1 MANGP
6 VRHTKQKDAVM
17 AQLRGCDD
25 FISAQELHRKLVD
38 SGLRIG
44 LATVYRQLNSLVDSG
59 AADTVRMD
67 GQQLFRLCGDDA
79 HHHHLVC
86 RKCGKTIRRA
96 NPGCARWPTGMGS
109 RWSRIPLRCSAYA
122 PIVRKIADLSADSPL
137 LAEGCRPRADWGGP
151 AAWHSRAEEP
161 ITTNGGAK
169 GCHSVPPCR
178 HSPIS
183 CGQFGLEF
191 LEVGEDFLVA
201 LLAGVEGE
209 VAEGALV
216 TFAVLVAGVHAGLA
230 LALLGGAVLAVGVVV
245 AVTGDAA
252 AVAKADR
259 AFGGG
264 DCRRNHGHCQ

>member
-1 MANGP
+1 MP
-6 VRHTKQKDAVM
+6 
-17 AQLRGCDD
+17 
-25 FISAQELHRKLVD
+25 
-38 SGLRIG
+38 
-44 LATVYRQLNSLVDSG
+44 
-59 AADTVRMD
+59 
-67 GQQLFRLCGDDA
+67 RLS
-79 HHHHLVC
+79 
-86 RKCGKTIRRA
+86 GKTLTFPRIRPCWRRA
-96 NPGCARWPTGMGS
+96 VGRGLTG
-109 RWSRIPLRCSAYA
+109 
-122 PIVRKIADLSADSPL
+122 V
-137 LAEGCRPRADWGGP
+137 
-151 AAWHSRAEEP
+151 
-161 ITTNGGAK
+161 
-169 GCHSVPPCR
+169 V

-252 AVAKADR
+252 ATAKADR

-264 DCRRNHGHCQ
+264 DCRRKHGHCQ

>member
-1 MANGP
+1 M
-6 VRHTKQKDAVM
+6 
-17 AQLRGCDD
+17 
-25 FISAQELHRKLVD
+25 
-38 SGLRIG
+38 
-44 LATVYRQLNSLVDSG
+44 
-59 AADTVRMD
+59 
-67 GQQLFRLCGDDA
+67 
-79 HHHHLVC
+79 
-86 RKCGKTIRRA
+86 
-96 NPGCARWPTGMGS
+96 
-109 RWSRIPLRCSAYA
+109 RCSAYA
-122 PIVRKIADLSADSPL
+122 PIVRKIADLSVDSPL

-252 AVAKADR
+252 AAAKADR
-259 AFGGG
+259 AFGAGIAAESTVTAS
-264 DCRRNHGHCQ
+264 RNSRWARLWRCAAT

>member
-1 MANGP
+1 M
-6 VRHTKQKDAVM
+6 
-17 AQLRGCDD
+17 
-25 FISAQELHRKLVD
+25 
-38 SGLRIG
+38 
-44 LATVYRQLNSLVDSG
+44 
-59 AADTVRMD
+59 
-67 GQQLFRLCGDDA
+67 
-79 HHHHLVC
+79 
-86 RKCGKTIRRA
+86 
-96 NPGCARWPTGMGS
+96 
-109 RWSRIPLRCSAYA
+109 RCSAYA
-122 PIVRKIADLSADSPL
+122 PIVRKNADLSADSPL

-252 AVAKADR
+252 AAAKADR

-264 DCRRNHGHCQ
+264 DCRRKHGHCQ

>member
-1 MANGP
+1 MP
-6 VRHTKQKDAVM
+6 
-17 AQLRGCDD
+17 
-25 FISAQELHRKLVD
+25 
-38 SGLRIG
+38 
-44 LATVYRQLNSLVDSG
+44 
-59 AADTVRMD
+59 
-67 GQQLFRLCGDDA
+67 RLS
-79 HHHHLVC
+79 
-86 RKCGKTIRRA
+86 GKTLTFPRIR
-96 NPGCARWPTGMGS
+96 PW
-109 RWSRIPLRCSAYA
+109 
-122 PIVRKIADLSADSPL
+122 

-151 AAWHSRAEEP
+151 AAWHSRTEEP

-252 AVAKADR
+252 AAAKADR

-264 DCRRNHGHCQ
+264 DCRRKHGHCQ